1 MKGCGGSNSDL
12 SRPWT
17 DTLCERKISK
27 LVNQDGGT
35 GRKMAGKCGEDTVAC
50 HVLEQK
56 HCVSVKSLNWFN
68 KKGGKGEKCGED
80 TVASHVLGQT
90 HCVNT
95 KVQRKRETVSL

>member
-17 DTLCERKISK
+17 DTLCERQISK
-27 LVNQDGGT
+27 QVKQNGGT
-35 GRKMAGKCGEDTVAC
+35 GRKMVEKCGEDTVAC

-68 KKGGKGEKCGED
+68 KKGEMEKNEVKIQWPVTSLD
-80 TVASHVLGQT
+80 RHTV
-90 HCVNT
+90 
-95 KVQRKRETVSL
+95 